1 MKQLL
6 LLTLF
11 IPTLLWAQD
20 DSKYLAG
27 AVPLENGKVVFAKEI
42 NAPSFSKDEVYDK
55 MLDWAD
61 GFFSEDGN
69 RVVYSDK
76 AKGDIAAVG
85 QANLDI
91 LATMRK
97 KTRFSSSSRMA
108 ASCTAAVTWAISC
121 RTGIL
126 HSCTAKITRL

>member
-27 AVPLENGKVVFAKEI
+27 AVPVENGKVVFAKEI

-55 MLDWAD
+55 ITCRHA
-61 GFFSEDGN
+61 
-69 RVVYSDK
+69 
-76 AKGDIAAVG
+76 
-85 QANLDI
+85 
-91 LATMRK
+91 
-97 KTRFSSSSRMA
+97 FSSEANGRSRDP
-108 ASCTAAVTWAISC
+108 S
-121 RTGIL
+121 
-126 HSCTAKITRL
+126 